1 MIDII
6 VLRKRRA
13 LVGRIFKRIWPVSGR
28 RKFVGICS
36 ACLAGGL
43 VLLSCWG
50 SALVIADEPDTT
62 SAAAKPGPDKSTSV
76 LVGGISSKSTTGA
89 SKASKEPAGVV
100 PAPTKPKNTS
110 KTAATGTAPLAPAT
124 PLSPVPGDIISCPQ
138 GKSCSGVSCPGVPG
152 HNGGGG

>member
-6 VLRKRRA
+6 VLKKRRA
-13 LVGRIFKRIWPVSGR
+13 LVGRIFKRIWPASGR

-36 ACLAGGL
+36 GSLAGGL

-50 SALVIADEPDTT
+50 SALVIADEPDT

-100 PAPTKPKNTS
+100 PAPTKPRNTS

-124 PLSPVPGDIISCPQ
+124 PLSPVPSDIISCPQ
-138 GKSCSGVSCPGVPG
+138 GKPCSGVSCPGVPG